1 MKTKLLALAFLVGCG
16 DKEETTVATPV
27 EAETQEVQTE
37 ETPTTQTEEVV
48 EETQEQVVEETATE
62 EITTNVEGEESND

>member
-16 DKEETTVATPV
+16 DKEETTVTTTV

-37 ETPTTQTEEVV
+37 EAPTAQTEEVV
-48 EETQEQVVEETATE
+48 EQTQEQVVEETATE
-62 EITTNVEGEESND
+62 EITTNVEGEENND